1 MAADFAFH
9 ADCTC
14 KCRANRE
21 KQENKDVS
29 HKEACL
35 SAPHAL
41 PDSIQDALSRLAQA
55 LDRLDAASLRHAEG
69 ERLRATLEAEL
80 ALMREDRH
88 RLATEI
94 DKERDERLTLEAR
107 LADITPR
114 IDRAMDAIRVA
125 LSDQEK

>member
-1 MAADFAFH
+1 
-9 ADCTC
+9 
-14 KCRANRE
+14 
-21 KQENKDVS
+21 
-29 HKEACL
+29 L
-35 SAPHAL
+35 SASPAL

-94 DKERDERLTLEAR
+94 DRERDERLTLEAR

-125 LSDQEK
+125 LSDQER